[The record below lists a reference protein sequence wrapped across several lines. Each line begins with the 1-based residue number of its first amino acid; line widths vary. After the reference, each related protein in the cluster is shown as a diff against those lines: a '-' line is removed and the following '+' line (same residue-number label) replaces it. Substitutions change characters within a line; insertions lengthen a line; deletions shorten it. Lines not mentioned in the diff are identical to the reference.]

1 MKNKNIIKEVTGL
14 YSDTVWTVIEP
25 SSTTDVVKAL
35 KRTTGDVS
43 IGGGRFS
50 MGGQV
55 FSPDSLHLDMRSM
68 NKVLEFNPEKK
79 QIKVQA
85 GIRWCD
91 IQSFIDQ
98 HDLSLQIMQTY
109 ANFTVGGSLSVNCHG
124 RYIGLGPLILS
135 VESITLVL
143 ADGTVVNASK
153 NSNQDYFFAAV
164 GCYGAI
170 GVITEVILNLTDNI
184 KVERISEVM
193 PLTEYKNYF
202 KDITASD
209 RDVIFHNAD
218 IYPPHYNKVR
228 ATSWVKTNKPVTESH
243 RLNGHKRLY
252 LTEKYFF
259 WAISETFSGKWRR
272 ENIID
277 TILFSGSKVHW
288 RNYEAGYDVRELEP
302 LSREKS
308 TYVLQEYFI
317 PIRNMENFVNDAKVI
332 LNRFDVNVI
341 NISIR
346 HALAD
351 TDSLL
356 TWAPEEVFAF
366 VLYYKQGTS
375 DNKRNEVAVWTR
387 ELINSSINNE
397 GKHYLPYQAHAS
409 VEQFHQCYPKAK
421 ELFKMK
427 AELDPT
433 FRFKNVLW
441 NQYYLKED
449 VKMDI
454 NEPSEFKAI
463 MNTIKGHD
471 DMYLFLQN
479 VFHLYPEDKFLT
491 LIKDACKKYDNDEQ
505 IYRYVQNNLKNIK
518 TLLSDFTYTI
528 PSLKTQKKELC
539 DQTLKILGQKRSF
552 NGYVEIGSKGR
563 YYSSLKNELNIEGI
577 VYMIE
582 EKVPGFGPA
591 DILERSSI
599 SKVGEYLDLADY
611 APIKQENIPDD
622 SVDLVICY
630 IGLHHIDP
638 KNLVPFI
645 ISINRILRKGGC
657 FILRDHDA
665 STPYMVK
672 FASLIHTV
680 FNLGLNET
688 IETNANEPRHFNS
701 LVHWENHLA
710 SIGLLHDGIKI
721 YQKNDPS
728 KNALMLFIKE

>member
-1 MKNKNIIKEVTGL
+1 MKNIIKEVTGL
-14 YSDTVWTVIEP
+14 HQEKVWTVIEP
-25 SSTTDVVKAL
+25 LTTSDVVDAL
-35 KRTTGDVS
+35 KRTSGDVS

-50 MGGQV
+50 MGGQI
-55 FSPDSLHLDMRSM
+55 FSANSLHLDMRSM
-68 NKVLEFNPEKK
+68 NKVLEFNQDKK

-85 GIRWCD
+85 GTRWCD
-91 IQSFIDQ
+91 IQEFID
-98 HDLSLQIMQTY
+98 HYDLSLQIMQTY

-143 ADGTVVNASK
+143 ADGSVITASK
-153 NSNQDYFFAAV
+153 DYNNEYFFASV

-170 GVITEVILNLTDNI
+170 GVITEVVLNLTENC

-193 PLTEYKNYF
+193 PLNQYANYF
-202 KDITASD
+202 KNITASD
-209 RDVIFHNAD
+209 KSVIFHNAD
-218 IYPPHYNKVR
+218 IYPPHYTRVR
-228 ATSWVKTNKPVTESH
+228 ATSWVKTEKPVTEKH
-243 RLNGHKRLY
+243 RLNGHKRFY
-252 LTEKYFF
+252 LAEKYFF

-277 TILFSGSKVHW
+277 TVLFSGSKVHW

-302 LSREKS
+302 VSRDKS

-317 PIRNMENFVNDAKVI
+317 PVRNMEKFVDDAKSI
-332 LNRFDVNVI
+332 LNRFNVNVI

-346 HALAD
+346 HALPD
-351 TDSLL
+351 TESLL

-375 DNKRNEVAVWTR
+375 VNKKDEVAVWTR
-387 ELINSSINNE
+387 ELIDCSIKNE
-397 GKHYLPYQAHAS
+397 GKHYLPYQAHAT
-409 VEQFHQCYPKAK
+409 VKQFHECYPRAR
-421 ELFKMK
+421 ELFEIKTK
-427 AELDPT
+427 LDPN

-441 NQYYLKED
+441 NQYYLQEDKE
-449 VKMDI
+449 MDL
-454 NEPSEFKAI
+454 NEKSEFKTI
-463 MNTIKGHD
+463 MNTIQGND

-479 VFHLYPEDKFLT
+479 VFHLYPEDKFLS
-491 LIKDACKKYDNDEQ
+491 LIKEACEKYDNDEQ
-505 IYRYVQNNLKNIK
+505 IYRYIQNNLKNIK

-539 DQTLKILGQKRSF
+539 DQTLKILSQRRSF

-563 YYSSLKNELNIEGI
+563 YYSSLKHELNIDGHI
-577 VYMIE
+577 YMIE
-582 EKVPGFGPA
+582 EKEPNFGPA

-599 SKVGEYLDLADY
+599 AKVGEYIDLNNY
-611 APIKQENIPDD
+611 TPIDNSIIADD

-645 ISINRILRKGGC
+645 QSIQRILRKGGC

-665 STPYMVK
+665 STPYMIK

-688 IETNANEPRHFNS
+688 VETNTNEPRHFNS
-701 LVHWENHLA
+701 LVHWENHLYD
-710 SIGLLHDGIKI
+710 IGFTHDGIKI

-728 KNALMLFIKE
+728 KNALMLFVKE